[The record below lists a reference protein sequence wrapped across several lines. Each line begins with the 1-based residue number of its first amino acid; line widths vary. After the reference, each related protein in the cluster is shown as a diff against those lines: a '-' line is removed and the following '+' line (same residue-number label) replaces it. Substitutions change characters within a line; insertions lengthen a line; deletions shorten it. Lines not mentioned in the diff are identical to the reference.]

1 MKHARVLSRL
11 VIVSCIVA
19 GFGGGSALAIY
30 INPDATIANG
40 THPAVG
46 KVGKNGGNFNCTG
59 SILENRL
66 SLATPN
72 GFVVTAGHCAFP
84 FGSTAYGNTDGK
96 FQING
101 GGGTVTSDSIRRY
114 PDWVQDGGL
123 TNGDVSFQR
132 YFNAPAA
139 FTGVTAL
146 SLARTTSLAANDT
159 PNLVAFG
166 VGNNTAYG
174 TKRQQTFT
182 LTGNAAGLAT
192 WTTPVGGPL
201 TCGGDSGGPWLQ
213 NGKIAAL
220 HTGAFATAGGAL
232 PCDGTKASTGTA
244 NAVDNS
250 NNLQTQAKVNWLD
263 SYTQP
268 SIFWDRLTLN
278 GAVVDNFEPPGT
290 PNAGEYSRG
299 GNGLPR
305 GWSMANNGTATHPN
319 YGTIMGNNNWR
330 YFNAIGR
337 MNDNTTAELY
347 TEGDSGLGEIQL
359 VGGGPS
365 LVKRDLQVNGGGNIQ
380 ITVDQRWNSLKL
392 LDDLGVRMP
401 DGTFLWNGLSASAI
415 ANIDQWFTRTMNID
429 LTAFPGA
436 QTISVYLLNVPEP
449 ATLLLVGV
457 GLAFRIRRSRG

>member
-11 VIVSCIVA
+11 VVVSFIVA

-46 KVGKNGGNFNCTG
+46 KVGKNGGSFNCTG

-72 GFVVTAGHCAFP
+72 GFVVTAGHCSFP
-84 FGSTAYGNTDGK
+84 FQETAYGNTDGK

-101 GGGTVTSDSIRRY
+101 GGATLTSDAIRRY
-114 PDWVQDGGL
+114 PDWVQDGDL

-159 PNLVAFG
+159 PTIVGFG
-166 VGNNTAYG
+166 TGNASAYG
-174 TKRQQTFT
+174 TKRQSDFT
-182 LTGNAAGLAT
+182 IAGNAAGLAT
-192 WTTPVGGPL
+192 WNTVAAGPK
-201 TCGGDSGGPWLQ
+201 TCGGDSGGPFLR
-213 NGKIAAL
+213 GGRIAAI
-220 HTGAFATAGGAL
+220 HTGATNTTDGFL
-232 PCDGTKASTGTA
+232 PCDGTQAGIGRA
-244 NAVDNS
+244 NTVDNT

-268 SIFWDRLTLN
+268 AIFWDRLTLN
-278 GAVVDNFEPPGT
+278 GAVVDNFEPPGA
-290 PNAGEYSRG
+290 PNPGEYQRG

-305 GWSMANNGTATHPN
+305 NWSMANDGSATHPTFGAIGAN
-319 YGTIMGNNNWR
+319 GNWR

-347 TEGDSGLGEIQL
+347 TEGNSGLGEIQL

-380 ITVDQRWNSLKL
+380 ITVDQRWNSLQL

-401 DGTFLWNGLSASAI
+401 DGTFVWNGLATSAV
-415 ANIDQWFTRTMNID
+415 ANIDQWFTRSMNLD

-457 GLAFRIRRSRG
+457 GVAWRLRRR